1 MLGDALLR
9 LTTAA
14 EAALDRDP
22 AALPPGWI
30 DEVNR
35 YANALLRKP
44 RPDQAELRRLGGRI
58 GGVLL
63 SLISAPRGSEAL
75 ARHRLAELRRH
86 AEAVRAAEDPEA
98 LRIPEPANRNIL
110 VQRLTWPLKIGR

>member
-1 MLGDALLR
+1 MLSDALLR
-9 LTTAA
+9 LVTAA

-44 RPDQAELRRLGGRI
+44 RPEQAELRRLGGRI

-63 SLISAPRGSEAL
+63 SLVSAPRGSEAL
-75 ARHRLAELRRH
+75 ARRRVAELRRH
-86 AEAVRAAEDPEA
+86 AEAVRAAEDPHE
-98 LRIPEPANRNIL
+98 LRIPVPANRN
-110 VQRLTWPLKIGR
+110 VPVVRLPWPRELAR